1 MQPSDLYVVH
11 CSIEKDMVSRYIE
24 SFQLIPKAFGHQLN
38 NPAATCRERIIGD
51 MELIYYAGGWGLV
64 TIDSVLY
71 ECHAGDLLLI
81 PSYVPH
87 SISTPPDDP
96 HDNYW
101 LHFDFPQLYR
111 QQELVR
117 LLAPSGSYR
126 TNLGIQP
133 DLLSIYTAMEQADC
147 NHQSGRF
154 LMIHGLMEQLFV
166 LLLRHLHQEDVVL
179 PDFPH
184 DQGHAL
190 VDACMQYVYDN
201 ITSIHSVGQLCTRF
215 HISESYLSKTFS
227 RVLHTPPASFIR
239 LVKIKYAEQLL
250 KTTSLSINEISDT
263 LGFSS
268 PYHFS
273 NLFKSYYRLS
283 PKHFRDSI
291 AATQQ
296 RDVLKSV

>member
-51 MELIYYAGGWGLV
+51 MELIYYAGGCGLV

-111 QQELVR
+111 QQVGTPPCAQR
-117 LLAPSGSYR
+117 LLSHQPWHSAGSSL
-126 TNLGIQP
+126 NLY
-133 DLLSIYTAMEQADC
+133 S
-147 NHQSGRF
+147 
-154 LMIHGLMEQLFV
+154 HGT
-166 LLLRHLHQEDVVL
+166 
-179 PDFPH
+179 
-184 DQGHAL
+184 G
-190 VDACMQYVYDN
+190 
-201 ITSIHSVGQLCTRF
+201 
-215 HISESYLSKTFS
+215 
-227 RVLHTPPASFIR
+227 
-239 LVKIKYAEQLL
+239 
-250 KTTSLSINEISDT
+250 
-263 LGFSS
+263 
-268 PYHFS
+268 
-273 NLFKSYYRLS
+273 
-283 PKHFRDSI
+283 
-291 AATQQ
+291 
-296 RDVLKSV
+296 

>member
-1 MQPSDLYVVH
+1 MQPSDLFVFY
-11 CSIEKDMVSRYIE
+11 CSIEKDPVSRYIE
-24 SFQLIPKAFGHQLN
+24 SFQLIPKAFGHQQN
-38 NPAATCRERIIGD
+38 NPAATCQERIIGD
-51 MELIYYAGGWGLV
+51 MELIYYVGGSGLV
-64 TIDSVLY
+64 TIDSLLY

-81 PSYVPH
+81 PSYAPH
-87 SISTPPDDP
+87 SIATPPDDP
-96 HDNYW
+96 HNNYW

-111 QQELVR
+111 QQEILR
-117 LLAPSGSYR
+117 LLTPGGSYR
-126 TNLGIQP
+126 THIGVQR
-133 DLLSIYTAMEQADC
+133 DLVSLYQALEQADYD
-147 NHQSGRF
+147 HQAGRY
-154 LMIHGLMEQLFV
+154 LMIHGLMEQLFAV
-166 LLLRHLHQEDVVL
+166 LLRHLHQDGAAL
-179 PDFPH
+179 PDLPH

-190 VDACMQYVYDN
+190 VDACMQYVYDH
-201 ITSIHSVGQLCTRF
+201 ITEIHSVEQLCTRF

-239 LVKIKYAEQLL
+239 LIKMKSAEQLL
-250 KTTSLSINEISDT
+250 KTTTLSISEIADQ

-291 AATQQ
+291 SVSLQ